1 MDILICLLMFL
12 FNNQPILGLVDV
24 TNLAESLQ
32 DQRAE
37 EQFPAEYILEVGQ
50 ERTWM
55 CLGAAGVKGR
65 AESFVFQG

>member
-1 MDILICLLMFL
+1 MDIFICLLMFL
-12 FNNQPILGLVDV
+12 FNNQPIPGLVDV

-50 ERTWM
+50 ERT
-55 CLGAAGVKGR
+55 
-65 AESFVFQG
+65 